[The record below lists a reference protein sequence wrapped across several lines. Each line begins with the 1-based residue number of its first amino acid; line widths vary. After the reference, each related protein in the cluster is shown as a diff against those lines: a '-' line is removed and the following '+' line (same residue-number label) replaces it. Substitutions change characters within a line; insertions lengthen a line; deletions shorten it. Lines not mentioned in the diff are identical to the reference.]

1 MTEVAIP
8 STPLVHVLG
17 DLFEFTFD
25 DEALSV
31 RVERFGSGDTITAEF
46 VLHSITPAGGR
57 EHLVR
62 IRARALEPAGKRGIV
77 DAFAAKVPEYPMPFW
92 ESLVELVAET
102 VVERRRSGEPVVQ
115 LSTIRDN
122 EGLRWM
128 LWPWLMFNMTA
139 VLFGHGGSLKSWLGA
154 WIAVLVALGKDGAEP
169 ANVLIIDYDSD
180 SSDWRDRVRMVAK
193 GLGVPEPTNIYYR
206 TGVGGLTNQ
215 VSELQQIVVAR
226 EIGLVIV
233 DPAVAAAGGEA
244 QGEEG
249 VNRLFDALR
258 DLRTTN
264 LLVSHITN
272 DKDATR
278 PFGSVFWWNRP
289 RVIYQVR
296 ATAEP
301 ERDLADIAIIN
312 RKMNSGKLVKPFA
325 LHAAFTIADEKRY
338 TDGDSIVLS
347 RTDIRNSPDLL
358 HSASN
363 ADQVEA
369 ALADNGRLTIKAVA
383 EATGLGYD
391 VTKTTLRRL
400 KDRER
405 VGQWDHEWGL
415 IRHAD

>member
-1 MTEVAIP
+1 MTDTLTP
-8 STPLVHVLG
+8 SQPRCRVLG
-17 DLFEFTFD
+17 DLFEFTFEE
-25 DEALSV
+25 EALSV
-31 RVERFGSGDTITAEF
+31 RVERFGSGDTITADF
-46 VLHSITPAGGR
+46 VLLSITSGGGR

-62 IRARALEPAGKRGIV
+62 IRARALEPAGKRGII
-77 DAFAAKVPEYPMPFW
+77 DSFAAKVSEYPRPFW

-102 VVERRRSGEPVVQ
+102 VVERRRSGEPVVR
-115 LSTIRDN
+115 LADVPDT

-139 VLFGHGGSLKSWLGA
+139 VFFGHGGSLKSWVAA
-154 WIAVLVALGKDGAEP
+154 WIAVQVAYGIDGAEP
-169 ANVLIIDYDSD
+169 ANVLIIDYDSNR
-180 SSDWRDRVRMVAK
+180 SDWRDRIRMVAAGM
-193 GLGVPEPTNIYYR
+193 GLEEPRNIFYRMGVS
-206 TGVGGLTNQ
+206 GLVNQ
-215 VSELQQIVVAR
+215 VAEYQQIIVTN

-272 DKDATR
+272 DKDSSR

-289 RVIYQVR
+289 RVIYQIR
-296 ATAEP
+296 ATPEP
-301 ERDLADIAIIN
+301 ERDFADIAIIN

-325 LHAAFTIADEKRY
+325 LHAAFTVAEDKRY

-358 HSASN
+358 RSASN
-363 ADQVEA
+363 ADRVEA

-383 EATGLGYD
+383 EATGLSYD

-400 KDRER
+400 KDRGR
-405 VGQWDHEWGL
+405 VGQWGHEWGL